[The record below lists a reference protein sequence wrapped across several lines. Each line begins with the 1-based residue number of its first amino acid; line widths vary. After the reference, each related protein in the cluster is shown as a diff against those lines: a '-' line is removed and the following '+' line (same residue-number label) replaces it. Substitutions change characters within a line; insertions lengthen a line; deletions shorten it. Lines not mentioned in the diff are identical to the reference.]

1 MKNKIM
7 QMLALMASAMAFT
20 SCTEDTIVGD
30 RTEATPIYTF
40 TASMEGRGASRA
52 TIDGFDVKWKDGDA
66 IIVTDRTNYSKYNLT
81 DGGGTVYGQFTI
93 DDAATPVSGNDI
105 YAFYP
110 YHQIEYKQ
118 ITYDEALAAVGGY
131 DFILEDLQNNWDSLD
146 EEEVKEFMEMM
157 YHISPENQ
165 EIVIDYFRKTRWIV
179 GPDVDVVLPK
189 EQTVAPG
196 ENVDPKALFMVA
208 KANDVNE
215 LDFKNVFAYIKVT
228 TTKAYKK
235 IKVCSHNVE
244 SLAGTFNVSVTS
256 TPTVSDVKDGSS
268 VVTFKSASGSDLEA
282 GTYYIAVLPG
292 TIGRGFEVRLYTGED
307 TFEYSTVY
315 SSLSLA
321 RNNVYNGIGTL
332 KLGADWTLL
341 TKKEDWWPG
350 NNSHTKLI
358 IETGVSGTM
367 PAGARAMNNDNTVW
381 SVVKDANTVAI
392 QTSASKIFATN
403 LEHSFAYFIDDDISI
418 SNLDNVEV
426 SQVIDFYG
434 CLSYSHKITEIDL
447 SSWMFRDNANTDYL
461 LHSAWLLEKLWLN
474 NTFVTGTGPF
484 FDVRGTVWA
493 ENPPAGSLTIYGVT
507 DPELKEKIKN
517 SYGWV
522 GSVMKFDGE

>member
-131 DFILEDLQNNWDSLD
+131 DFILEDLQNSWDSLD
-146 EEEVKEFMEMM
+146 EEEDKIGEVKEFMEMM

-268 VVTFKSASGSDLEA
+268 VVTFN
-282 GTYYIAVLPG
+282 P
-292 TIGRGFEVRLYTGED
+292 
-307 TFEYSTVY
+307 TF
-315 SSLSLA
+315 
-321 RNNVYNGIGTL
+321 
-332 KLGADWTLL
+332 
-341 TKKEDWWPG
+341 
-350 NNSHTKLI
+350 
-358 IETGVSGTM
+358 
-367 PAGARAMNNDNTVW
+367 
-381 SVVKDANTVAI
+381 
-392 QTSASKIFATN
+392 
-403 LEHSFAYFIDDDISI
+403 
-418 SNLDNVEV
+418 
-426 SQVIDFYG
+426 
-434 CLSYSHKITEIDL
+434 
-447 SSWMFRDNANTDYL
+447 
-461 LHSAWLLEKLWLN
+461 
-474 NTFVTGTGPF
+474 TF
-484 FDVRGTVWA
+484 
-493 ENPPAGSLTIYGVT
+493 
-507 DPELKEKIKN
+507 
-517 SYGWV
+517 
-522 GSVMKFDGE
+522 